1 MNVDI
6 EQRLRES
13 GDAIAMSRPVEDILA
28 RGDRLRRRRSR
39 GLAIGIG
46 AAATVGALAASVAL
60 PLGSNPVVAPA
71 VASWSG
77 GETNLS
83 AEELQAITDACLKG
97 EPSPAYSII
106 PRSGSIPDDTLPT
119 AAESRDGTVLAYF
132 RHGDAQ
138 ASCVGDVGAD
148 GTVGSAGL
156 LVEENV
162 TPLPAGTDLDPHIGL
177 GFSDPGVEGG
187 PVNEL
192 WTVNRV
198 SSRVDRVTV
207 EIAGQTF
214 EGTVLH
220 GVVLFWISESFT
232 FEQVNDAVFT
242 AYDSHG
248 RVLTRIDRLTGADDP
263 QGANDDR
270 NR

>member
-1 MNVDI
+1 MNTDI
-6 EQRLRES
+6 EQQLRES
-13 GDAIAMSRPVEDILA
+13 ANPMAMNRPVDDILA

-39 GLAIGIG
+39 GLAVGLG
-46 AAATVGALAASVAL
+46 AAASVAV
-60 PLGSNPVVAPA
+60 LGASLAMPPGSTPVVPAA

-83 AEELQAITDACLKG
+83 AKELEAITDACLKG
-97 EPSPAYSII
+97 APSPAYSVA

-138 ASCVGDVGAD
+138 ASCIGDMDAD

-156 LVEENV
+156 LVDENV
-162 TPLPAGTDLDPHIGL
+162 TPLSAGTDLDPHIGF
-177 GFSDPGVEGG
+177 GFSDPDEMGG
-187 PVNEL
+187 PVTDL

-198 SSRVDRVTV
+198 SSRVDRVSV
-207 EIAGQTF
+207 EIAGETF
-214 EGTVLH
+214 EGTVVD
-220 GVVLFWISESFT
+220 GVVLFWISESFS

-248 RVLTRIDRLTGADDP
+248 RVLTHVGRLTGAHDP
-263 QGANDDR
+263 KGPNDDS